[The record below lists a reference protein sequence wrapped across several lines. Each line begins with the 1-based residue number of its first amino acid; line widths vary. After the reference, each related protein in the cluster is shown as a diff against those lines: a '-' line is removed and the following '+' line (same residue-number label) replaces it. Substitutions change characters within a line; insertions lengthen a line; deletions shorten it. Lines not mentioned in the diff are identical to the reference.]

1 MIGGYEN
8 REIRKCTLNDP
19 HYLITPSSYNPI
31 LQNTMNQLPMFAE
44 QDESL
49 KRYYSISEVADMFSV
64 SKSLI
69 RFWETEFDIL
79 KPHKN
84 SKGDRRFTQQN
95 IEQIKEI
102 YHLVKERGFTLSG
115 AKQELKDRHQ
125 RDKEKQNVIETL
137 ERLKNLL
144 IELKQQ
150 L

>member
-1 MIGGYEN
+1 
-8 REIRKCTLNDP
+8 
-19 HYLITPSSYNPI
+19 
-31 LQNTMNQLPMFAE
+31 MNQIPIFEE
-44 QDESL
+44 QEDKL
-49 KRYYSISEVADMFSV
+49 KRYYSISEVADLFGV

-69 RFWETEFDIL
+69 RFWEGEFDSL

-125 RDKEKQNVIETL
+125 RDKEKQSVIETL
-137 ERLKNLL
+137 EKIKKMLL
-144 IELKQQ
+144 ELKGQ

>member
-1 MIGGYEN
+1 
-8 REIRKCTLNDP
+8 
-19 HYLITPSSYNPI
+19 
-31 LQNTMNQLPMFAE
+31 MNQLPMFAE
-44 QDESL
+44 QEDSL
-49 KRYYSISEVADMFSV
+49 KRYYSISEVADMFGV

-95 IEQIKEI
+95 IEQIRDI

-115 AKQELKDRHQ
+115 AKQELKDRNQ

-144 IELKQQ
+144 IELKAKF
-150 L
+150 

>member
-1 MIGGYEN
+1 
-8 REIRKCTLNDP
+8 
-19 HYLITPSSYNPI
+19 
-31 LQNTMNQLPMFAE
+31 MNQLPMFAE

-49 KRYYSISEVADMFSV
+49 KRYYSISEVADMFGV

-95 IEQIKEI
+95 IEQIRDI

-125 RDKEKQNVIETL
+125 RDKEKQSVIETL
-137 ERLKNLL
+137 ERLKNMLV
-144 IELKQQ
+144 ELKSN